1 MKSEY
6 VDIISG
12 ILKLKKWQVENTVK
26 LLGERATVPFI
37 SRYRK
42 EATGELDEVEITGIQ
57 ESLARLVEIDSRRE
71 TILKE
76 IEKQG
81 KLTGELKKQIEDAAT
96 LTELEDIY
104 LPYKPKRKTRGMVA
118 KEKGLEELAEIIFE
132 QKETDPEK
140 AAKEFLNEKVETVED
155 ALQGARD
162 IIAEWINEDRKARD
176 SIREIFKKEAVIRSK
191 LYKGLEES
199 GAKYRDYFDF
209 EEELKKCPSHRLL
222 AMRRGEKEGYLKV
235 LIMVNEE
242 AAVRAIEKIFIK
254 ASNRSSEE
262 VRLAV
267 KDSYR
272 RLLSSS
278 IET

>member
-26 LLGERATVPFI
+26 LLGEGATVPFI

-42 EATGELDEVEITGIQ
+42 EATGELDEVETTGIQ
-57 ESLARLVEIDSRRE
+57 ENLVRLVEIDSRRE

-118 KEKGLEELAEIIFE
+118 KEKGLEELAEIIF
-132 QKETDPEK
+132 
-140 AAKEFLNEKVETVED
+140 
-155 ALQGARD
+155 
-162 IIAEWINEDRKARD
+162 
-176 SIREIFKKEAVIRSK
+176 
-191 LYKGLEES
+191 
-199 GAKYRDYFDF
+199 
-209 EEELKKCPSHRLL
+209 
-222 AMRRGEKEGYLKV
+222 
-235 LIMVNEE
+235 
-242 AAVRAIEKIFIK
+242 
-254 ASNRSSEE
+254 
-262 VRLAV
+262 
-267 KDSYR
+267 
-272 RLLSSS
+272 
-278 IET
+278 